1 MQEDEVADIDWQKLS
16 LERSFKPMQADVD
29 DYLTLAEEKNDIS
42 HFAKAKTFRKTVR
55 ERSRPGNLKT
65 GVRVKES
72 EMTECTSCSVSYFIG
87 LLD

>member
-42 HFAKAKTFRKTVR
+42 DFVKAKTFRKTV
-55 ERSRPGNLKT
+55 
-65 GVRVKES
+65 
-72 EMTECTSCSVSYFIG
+72 
-87 LLD
+87 